1 MPVIVE
7 QRVLQRAV
15 AAAAPIDNTALKFYC
30 RRRLVQPEEQ
40 HRAQLGSCSLSAC
53 CRTPQKHSELLIL
66 KGLAPQVA
74 AAANEVGVEIEVVA
88 VAVKLLLVKLKML
101 LVLLLEKSKLLVL
114 LVESKLKLLLLLLLL
129 LVEVRVEVFV
139 AVTNEVDADGVA
151 LAGKV

>member
-15 AAAAPIDNTALKFYC
+15 AAAAPIDNAALKFYC
-30 RRRLVQPEEQ
+30 RRRLVQSEEQ
-40 HRAQLGSCSLSAC
+40 HQHGSCSLSAC

-66 KGLAPQVA
+66 KGFAPQVA

-114 LVESKLKLLLLLLLL
+114 LVESKLK
-129 LVEVRVEVFV
+129 
-139 AVTNEVDADGVA
+139 
-151 LAGKV
+151 

>member
-15 AAAAPIDNTALKFYC
+15 AAAAPIDNAALKFYC

-40 HRAQLGSCSLSAC
+40 HHAQLGSCSLSAC

-66 KGLAPQVA
+66 KGFAPQVA

-88 VAVKLLLVKLKML
+88 VAGEVENVAGAVAGEIEIVGVAGGVKI
-101 LVLLLEKSKLLVL
+101 
-114 LVESKLKLLLLLLLL
+114 
-129 LVEVRVEVFV
+129 EVVVAAV
-139 AVTNEVDADGVA
+139 AV
-151 LAGKV
+151 AG